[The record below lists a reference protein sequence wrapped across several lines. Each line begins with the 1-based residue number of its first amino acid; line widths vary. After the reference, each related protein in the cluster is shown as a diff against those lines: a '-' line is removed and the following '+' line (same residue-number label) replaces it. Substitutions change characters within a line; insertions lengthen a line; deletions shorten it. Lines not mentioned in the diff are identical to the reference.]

1 MKEKIA
7 LDTNIVIDV
16 FNNKKNIITLLNGY
30 QTIYL
35 PVTVC
40 GELLF
45 GAKNSA
51 KSQENE
57 QKCHD
62 FINNCSL
69 LNINELIA
77 EEYAKTRNELK
88 KKGKPI
94 PENDIWIAATCIVND
109 IPLATL
115 DSDFKHINDLIM
127 IDLTNKDRLCER
139 SEPQSYPIVGRALE

>member
-1 MKEKIA
+1 MVKEKIA
-7 LDTNIVIDV
+7 LDTNIVIDI
-16 FNNKKNIITLLNGY
+16 FNNKQNIIALLNNY
-30 QTIYL
+30 QIIYL

-57 QKCHD
+57 QKCHA
-62 FINNCSL
+62 FISNCNL

-88 KKGKPI
+88 KKGRPI
-94 PENDIWIAATCIVND
+94 PENDIWIAATCIVNNV
-109 IPLATL
+109 PLLTF
-115 DSDFKHINDLIM
+115 DSDFNHVNDLI
-127 IDLTNKDRLCER
+127 IIN
-139 SEPQSYPIVGRALE
+139 PN

>member
-7 LDTNIVIDV
+7 LDTNVVIDI
-16 FNNKKNIITLLNGY
+16 FNNKHDVITLLNNY

-51 KSQENE
+51 RSQENE

-62 FINNCSL
+62 FISNCNL
-69 LNINELIA
+69 LNINELVA
-77 EEYAKTRNELK
+77 EVYATTRKVLK
-88 KKGKPI
+88 RKGKPI
-94 PENDIWIAATCIVND
+94 PENDIWIAATCIVNN
-109 IPLATL
+109 IPLATF
-115 DSDFKHINDLIM
+115 DSDFSYINELI
-127 IDLTNKDRLCER
+127 IIN
-139 SEPQSYPIVGRALE
+139 PNNF